1 MKKRRG
7 LALLLAIMMVMLA
20 ACGGT
25 GNTSITRNAAESTP
39 PSGETTGNGGGAKGQ
54 VGEQTRK
61 EPVTITFWNYGN
73 TITDTEFNKLIVE
86 PTKAKYPHITL
97 ERIKTEADTTPEDL
111 LSMGQV
117 PDIIYTSSGP
127 SYYRFLDIGI
137 IQDLDELIAKHNV
150 DTTRI
155 KPAILESIRG
165 FTQEGKLIAIPL
177 SFNLLIT
184 YYNKE
189 IFDKFNIPYP
199 SDEPQTWEQWLEL
212 GRKLTIQDNGV
223 QYVGVDLGGPGNIV
237 RSLDIGNVDSAT
249 GKSTLASEEWNGIYE
264 LLKKQYEIPGF
275 IGSNNE
281 IGYDRVTFMQ
291 DRRLAI
297 RPAFLAN
304 MVGPLEE
311 LKAEGIDLDWDI
323 APAPHF
329 GDNKVGGSIHSVI
342 LSNQSK
348 HLDDA
353 FLVIANILSD
363 ETQRLV
369 ARNGRVPSIVN
380 PELEKEF
387 GADVS
392 VLQGKKIENVFKLEA
407 KPNNP
412 PHPLDNQLGEVL
424 SQAAE
429 EIALNGKDVN
439 SALRG
444 AEEESNRI
452 IEAWEKT
459 RP

>member
-1 MKKRRG
+1 MKKRN
-7 LALLLAIMMVMLA
+7 LALLVALAMLLLA
-20 ACGGT
+20 ACGGP
-25 GNTSITRNAAESTP
+25 GNTRSISESDEQPGATTDAD
-39 PSGETTGNGGGAKGQ
+39 GRVTADQAKET
-54 VGEQTRK
+54 EQK

-73 TITDTEFNKLIVE
+73 TITDTEFNTLIVE

-97 ERIKTEADTTPEDL
+97 ERIKTDADTTPEDL
-111 LSMGQV
+111 LSAGQV

-137 IQDLDELIAKHNV
+137 VQDLDHLIREHGV
-150 DTTRI
+150 DTGRI
-155 KPAILESIRG
+155 KPAILESIKS
-165 FTQEGKLIAIPL
+165 FTPEGKLIAIPL

-189 IFDKFNIPYP
+189 IFDKFNVPYP
-199 SDEPQTWEQWLEL
+199 SDEPLTWGEWLEL
-212 GRKLTIQDNGV
+212 GRKLTVKDNGV
-223 QYVGVDLGGPGNIV
+223 QYVGIDLGGPSNIV
-237 RSLDIGNVDSAT
+237 RSLDLGNVDPAT
-249 GKSTLASEEWNGIYE
+249 GRSTLGDAKWEQIYE
-264 LLKKQYEIPGF
+264 LLKEQYEIPGF
-275 IGSNNE
+275 IGSEGE
-281 IGYDRVTFMQ
+281 IGYDRDTFML

-311 LKAEGIDLDWDI
+311 SRAEGIELDWDI

-348 HLDDA
+348 HQDDA

-363 ETQRLV
+363 ETQKLV

-387 GADVS
+387 GGNLA

-412 PHPLDNQLGEVL
+412 PHPLDNQLGELL

-429 EIALNGKDVN
+429 QIALRGKDVN
-439 SALRG
+439 TALRE
-444 AEEESNRI
+444 AEEESNRLI
-452 IEAWEKT
+452 DNWEKT
-459 RP
+459 KP

>member
-1 MKKRRG
+1 MVVRISKWTLFILI
-7 LALLLAIMMVMLA
+7 LAVALAG
-20 ACGGT
+20 CGG
-25 GNTSITRNAAESTP
+25 GNSNNTAPPTEPQPAAEGGAAESE
-39 PSGETTGNGGGAKGQ
+39 SQ
-54 VGEQTRK
+54 

-97 ERIKTEADTTPEDL
+97 ERIKTDSDTTPEDL
-111 LSMGQV
+111 LSTGQI

-127 SYYRFLDIGI
+127 SYYRFLDLGVV
-137 IQDLDELIAKHNV
+137 QELDELIEKHGV
-150 DTTRI
+150 DIDRI
-155 KPAILESIRG
+155 KPAILDSIRS
-165 FTQEGKLIAIPL
+165 FTPDGKLIAVPL
-177 SFNLLIT
+177 SFNLFIT

-189 IFDKFNIPYP
+189 IFDKFNVPYP
-199 SDEPQTWEQWLEL
+199 SDEPQTWEEWLEL
-212 GRKLTIQDNGV
+212 GRRLTVQDSGV
-223 QYVGVDLGGPGNIV
+223 QYIGIDLGGPGSLV
-237 RSLDIGNVDSAT
+237 RSLDLPNVDPAT
-249 GKSTLASEEWNGIYE
+249 GRSTLADPQWTNIFD
-264 LLKKQYEIPGF
+264 LLKSQYEIPGF
-275 IGSNNE
+275 IGENQE

-311 LKAEGIDLDWDI
+311 LRQEGIELDWDI
-323 APAPHF
+323 APAPSF

-369 ARNGRVPSIVN
+369 SRNGRVPAIIN
-380 PELEKEF
+380 PELEQEF
-387 GADVS
+387 GADIE
-392 VLQGKKIENVFKLEA
+392 VLKGKKVENVFKLEA

-412 PHPLDNQLGEVL
+412 PHVLDNQLGDVL
-424 SQAAE
+424 GKAAE
-429 EIALNGKDVN
+429 EIALQGKDVN
-439 SALRG
+439 SALRT

-452 IEAWEKT
+452 IETWEKT
-459 RP
+459 GS